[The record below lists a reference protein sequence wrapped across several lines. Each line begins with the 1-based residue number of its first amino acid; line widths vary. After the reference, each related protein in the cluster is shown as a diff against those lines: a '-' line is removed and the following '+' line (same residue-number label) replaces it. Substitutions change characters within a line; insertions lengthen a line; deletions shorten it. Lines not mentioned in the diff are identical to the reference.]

1 MQELSQLRW
10 LVELEPNLEI
20 ILIYKRK
27 ARLSMLF
34 GWILRVRSKSLLMGN
49 QKATDAIIM
58 NQDVVDADE
67 RRERREI
74 ANHAMNKPSPKLQPS
89 HNNTAQNMRI
99 NQP

>member
-1 MQELSQLRW
+1 
-10 LVELEPNLEI
+10 
-20 ILIYKRK
+20 
-27 ARLSMLF
+27 
-34 GWILRVRSKSLLMGN
+34 MGN